1 MTLVYGYIFSQF
13 FPFELSLLRGVANV
27 LPMMAVFYFNL
38 WLVDRYLE
46 RRRYLLYVLIVGM
59 LTAAMIALRVR
70 FNMQFPD
77 IDPQAFLAGDHQGL
91 RFGALA
97 TSISVLAVSTF
108 YQVLQNRYEI
118 ERRNREVISRQNE
131 AQLQFLR
138 AQINPHFLF
147 NTLHNIYSLAM
158 VKSERTPVMVLR
170 LSNLLRYVIYDGKA
184 EQVEVKREAEQIRE
198 YIELFQMRNEM
209 PVDISFHAAG
219 NLDGRRL
226 EPMILIPIVENCLK
240 HCDFDTNEKA
250 FARIELKADGDELL
264 FRTVNT
270 RNEREVQKDMVG
282 GVGLENIQKR
292 LELKYPGRYRFSVKK
307 LPDLFEVELNIG

>member
-1 MTLVYGYIFSQF
+1 
-13 FPFELSLLRGVANV
+13 
-27 LPMMAVFYFNL
+27 
-38 WLVDRYLE
+38 
-46 RRRYLLYVLIVGM
+46 
-59 LTAAMIALRVR
+59 
-70 FNMQFPD
+70 
-77 IDPQAFLAGDHQGL
+77 
-91 RFGALA
+91 
-97 TSISVLAVSTF
+97 
-108 YQVLQNRYEI
+108 
-118 ERRNREVISRQNE
+118 
-131 AQLQFLR
+131 
-138 AQINPHFLF
+138 
-147 NTLHNIYSLAM
+147 
-158 VKSERTPVMVLR
+158 MVLR

-184 EQVEVKREAEQIRE
+184 EQVEVKREVEQIRE

-209 PVDISFHAAG
+209 PVDISFHATG

-250 FARIELKADGDELL
+250 FARIELKADGDGLS

-292 LELKYPGRYRFSVKK
+292 LELKYPGRYRFSVKN